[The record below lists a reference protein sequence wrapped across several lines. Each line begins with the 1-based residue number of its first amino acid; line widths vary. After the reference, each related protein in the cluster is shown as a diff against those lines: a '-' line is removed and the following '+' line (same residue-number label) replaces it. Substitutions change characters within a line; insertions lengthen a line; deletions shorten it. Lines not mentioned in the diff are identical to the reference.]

1 VLLGLSVKENDMN
14 CTDMTSVCGKYE
26 MYRKF
31 VSLILKRRDEFRCP
45 VSELLFKIRYSL
57 EQEV

>member
-1 VLLGLSVKENDMN
+1 MN